1 MSYDEPTAILE
12 GRRTTTGNGNYD
24 VATIAA
30 AASRLVDSQPSEAEQ
45 QIHDVIEDA
54 QRMFDELL
62 ANPSSGLVEE
72 ATQFLNAFA
81 RYMPPGLAAQA
92 RHAISLQE
100 ERIAASPD
108 RSGPTGDNWREQ
120 RERDDKER
128 KDQAKIAD
136 MADDAQNALQLSTK
150 PDQYGLSEQNYS
162 DLNDQLKTRDG
173 QERMMAFLRMM
184 YPNKT
189 DAERVELLQNMTL
202 IARAESPEGTAEDRR
217 AVEALDPAKAA
228 EARGAMSSA
237 VRFQQGQSVTPEA
250 APPAALVTATDA
262 RVADTTTISVA
273 GSQAWLEQDFATAPS
288 LRTNFVA
295 ANAATAPLD
304 SPAEP
309 VRPTVAIASA
319 QPVQPLAPAGSGF
332 DV

>member
-30 AASRLVDSQPSEAEQ
+30 AASRLVDSPPSDAEQ

-128 KDQAKIAD
+128 KEQAKIAD
-136 MADDAQNALQLSTK
+136 MADDINSGQQRLTEQQWDEGTYDFAGEPMTGAQIDSL
-150 PDQYGLSEQNYS
+150 
-162 DLNDQLKTRDG
+162 
-173 QERMMAFLRMM
+173 MAFMRNPANRQRLIEQRAKAKGITTEQAARDVDMGLR
-184 YPNKT
+184 Y
-189 DAERVELLQNMTL
+189 AELFRKNEM
-202 IARAESPEGTAEDRR
+202 GTATAEEQAELARLRNNPIANEVVSDARR
-217 AVEALDPAKAA
+217 LEREAGPIPAAP
-228 EARGAMSSA
+228 E
-237 VRFQQGQSVTPEA
+237 VGQSQNENQ
-250 APPAALVTATDA
+250 
-262 RVADTTTISVA
+262 TISVA
-273 GSQAWLEQDFATAPS
+273 ARIDRLDNPNASQPPT
-288 LRTNFVA
+288 LRDHHRA
-295 ANAATAPLD
+295 ALAATAPLD
-304 SPAEP
+304 VPTEP
-309 VRPTVAIASA
+309 VRITATTPAPEQVAAT
-319 QPVQPLAPAGSGF
+319 GMNF
-332 DV
+332 